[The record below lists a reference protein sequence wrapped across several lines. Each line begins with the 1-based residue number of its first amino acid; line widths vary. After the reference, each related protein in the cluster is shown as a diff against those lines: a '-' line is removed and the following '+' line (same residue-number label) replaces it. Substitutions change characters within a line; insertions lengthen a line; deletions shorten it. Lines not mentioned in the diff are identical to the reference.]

1 MKNNILNQEWI
12 FYGRWPE
19 KPMSISYWI
28 LNNKS
33 DKEEYKRY
41 NPFVVSFLNLDG
53 DYYTLKSQS
62 ENLIKL
68 IREILENN
76 LGFFDLL
83 FADLDRILNKYQ
95 KICSGKKDI
104 NKFLSFL
111 EENKELYFFW
121 NILSQLNKGISLY
134 LEEKAKN
141 FTGVNYLEYISI
153 TKDTLLSKEQKEL
166 RKLFL
171 LFKEKNPEFEKA
183 LQDYLAKYE
192 FLGTH
197 CFGGVPQTKESVIA
211 KLETFEIKEEKP
223 NLIKKDDFSEKNKEL
238 LKIASELA
246 YYRLVIVSTFDE
258 ISYQFW
264 NFLKSFGKKYNMN
277 FEEITHYTYTE
288 LIDLI
293 KEEKVVD
300 KNLIEQRQKAFG
312 IVKEGKDIKFI
323 LNDELKEL
331 KEKLSNKNISTLM
344 KGSVAFRGTVKGIA
358 RIINRIEDLA
368 KVKKGDILVSFETTP
383 DYIIAMSK
391 AAAFVT
397 EQGGITSHAAIVARE
412 MGKPC
417 IVAVEDV
424 TKILKDGDMIEV
436 DANNGVVRKLK

>member
-1 MKNNILNQEWI
+1 MININPKEWV

-19 KPMSISYWI
+19 KPMSVSYWI
-28 LNNKS
+28 LNKKS
-33 DKEEYKRY
+33 DKEEYQRY

-53 DYYTLKSQS
+53 DYYMLKSQS
-62 ENLIKL
+62 ENTIKV
-68 IREILENN
+68 IREILETDF
-76 LGFFDLL
+76 GFFNFLFDDLERVL
-83 FADLDRILNKYQ
+83 KRYQ

-111 EENKELYFFW
+111 EENKELYFLW
-121 NILSQLNKGISLY
+121 NVLSQLNKGITLY
-134 LEEKAKN
+134 LEEKTKN
-141 FTGVNYLEYISI
+141 FTDVNYFEYISI
-153 TKDTLLSKEQKEL
+153 NKDTLLSKEQKEL

-171 LFKEKNPEFEKA
+171 LFKEKNHEFEEA
-183 LQDYLAKYE
+183 LKNYLNEYE

-197 CFGGVPQTKESVIA
+197 CFAGIPQTKESVIT

-223 NLIKKDDFSEKNKEL
+223 ILIKKDDFFETHKEL
-238 LKIASELA
+238 LKIASDLA
-246 YYRLVIVSTFDE
+246 YYRLVIVATFDE
-258 ISYQFW
+258 VSYQFW
-264 NFLKSFGKKYNMN
+264 DFLKSLSKKYNIN
-277 FEEITHYTYTE
+277 FEEITHYTYPE

-293 KEEKVVD
+293 KEAKVVD

-312 IVKEGKDIKFI
+312 IIREGNDLKFI

-331 KEKLSNKNISTLM
+331 KEKLSNKNTSTLM
-344 KGSVAFRGTVKGIA
+344 KGSVAFRGSVKGTA
-358 RIINRIEDLA
+358 KIINRIEDLA

-417 IVAVEDV
+417 IVAVENV
-424 TKILKDGDMIEV
+424 TKILKNGDLVEV
-436 DANNGVVRKLK
+436 DADKGIVRKIE